1 MAATIGTGQR
11 IVRLMLA
18 ALTVMLCLVDRPT
31 ASLAQ
36 SAQPTFGRTEEEV
49 TFQSGAITLSGTLLK
64 PATAGLHPAVV
75 IVPSSSPNERG
86 PYRDFATDVFAQH
99 GVAALIYDKRGY
111 GQSSGNPETTSLY
124 DLAEDALA
132 GVRYLQHRA
141 DIDPHRVGMEGDSQA
156 GWVIPIAAARAKDI
170 AFLVMVSA
178 SAVSQAQAEVFGIE
192 TRIRNAG
199 LSERVADAGRK
210 ARRLS
215 HITPEPAD
223 LDPVPFLE
231 QLTQPVLIFLGEA
244 DSQLPST
251 YSALVFDTVFRQTGH
266 QDYTIIIY
274 PGANHGIQVPTT
286 NAQGKTTMQYVDG
299 YRATMATWVVAHVTG
314 RATPGTGLHGHAS
327 DQSVAFIEGGIY
339 GKTPWY
345 GTAPV
350 QLSLIYLFALVFVS
364 ASLGLTIRA
373 VLRTV
378 RQDRTVPA
386 AAARRASLLALVSS
400 ALNLIVLAGVY
411 AFIGVLSS
419 SIEEVRIPP
428 LFNALPV
435 LSLLA
440 TLLTIGM
447 GGFTVLAWKDHYWS
461 PVGRVSYAM
470 LALVAVLFVAFLN
483 YWNLIGFQL

>member
-1 MAATIGTGQR
+1 MFQGRQIIRWCLAMTIVLLALAHRIDPAVAAP
-11 IVRLMLA
+11 LLHA
-18 ALTVMLCLVDRPT
+18 ANT
-31 ASLAQ
+31 
-36 SAQPTFGRTEEEV
+36 TEEAV
-49 TFQSGAITLSGTLLK
+49 TFQNGAVTLAGSLIT
-64 PATAGLHPAVV
+64 PATAGPHPAVV

-178 SAVSQAQAEVFGIE
+178 SAVSQAQAEVFGIA

-199 LSERVADAGRK
+199 LSERVVDAGRK

-215 HITPEPAD
+215 KIRPEPAD

-231 QLTQPVLIFLGEA
+231 QLSQPVLIFLGEA
-244 DSQLPST
+244 DTQLPST
-251 YSALVFDTVFRQTGH
+251 YSALVFDTVFRQTGN
-266 QDYTIIIY
+266 QDYTIILY
-274 PGANHGIQVPTT
+274 PGADHHIDVPTT
-286 NAQGKTTMQYVDG
+286 SAQGETIMKKVDG
-299 YRATMATWVVAHVTG
+299 YWETMATWVVAHVTG
-314 RATPGTGLHGHAS
+314 TATPGNGLQGHAS
-327 DQSVAFIEGGIY
+327 DQSAAFNEAGSY
-339 GKTPWY
+339 GKPPWY
-345 GTAPV
+345 GTTPV

-364 ASLGLTIRA
+364 AALGLTIRA
-373 VLRTV
+373 VLSKV
-378 RQDRTVPA
+378 RPDRTLPA
-386 AAARRASLLALVSS
+386 LAVRRASLLALVAS
-400 ALNLIVLAGVY
+400 ALNVMVLAGVY

-419 SIEEVRIPP
+419 STEDVRIPA
-428 LFNALPV
+428 LFNALPL

-447 GGFTVLAWKDHYWS
+447 GGFAVLAWKDTYWS
-461 PVGRVSYAM
+461 LIGRVYYTL
-470 LALVAVLFVAFLN
+470 LALVALLFVGFLN
-483 YWNLIGFQL
+483 YWDLIGLQL